1 MRLQSVTRVLVSL
14 LLLAGAALITSR
26 AQAQG
31 VRLLSPADGD
41 TVRGA
46 VKIQA
51 TKPNPRSGWISYK
64 VEHGGKGDFII
75 AVVNPFIYRWD
86 TRARD
91 ENGKDVYRDGQYT
104 ITATALSPQGKKV
117 GEATA
122 TVTVKNAISAAARA
136 ESVRLNLNYKRHQ
149 QVRYQ
154 AVGSWEIK
162 PAPDEEE
169 PDDVY
174 ELAKDVNGAM
184 VANWREKVMSPTIA
198 SGHAVLHIIVGSS
211 GEQMGT
217 EEEVT
222 SLPSAGKV
230 LTYVA
235 LRDGVKRLKHEVES
249 CGQPAGPGFEYAE
262 LYLQLP
268 DRPLR
273 VGDTWTSQMRILP
286 VPQKDTEI
294 KVVRAKHRVEG
305 FEWMGGHKCLRIR
318 SQFKVDKEKLSL
330 NLRPKTTAG
339 ESSVF
344 GGEPGAPPGEADMM
358 GMEAPPM
365 EMGPPGGMGMLGEMG
380 MGMEGAGQAAEELET
395 SYVGD
400 RITYF
405 AYDLNRPVKIID
417 TITHSVEVERAAAGG
432 MGMEGGMMEGEMMP
446 GFEEMMPPPEAP
458 GMEMP
463 PGEPGAAM
471 GPGGFPGGGMGM
483 QTMKPATPMK
493 IKIHVKLEIS
503 EVGL

>member
-249 CGQPAGPGFEYAE
+249 CGQPAGPG
-262 LYLQLP
+262 LNSTCNCRT
-268 DRPLR
+268 DRCAWETPGR
-273 VGDTWTSQMRILP
+273 ARCAYCRCRRKTRRSRWSEPSTGSRASSGWAGTSACASAASSRWTR
-286 VPQKDTEI
+286 
-294 KVVRAKHRVEG
+294 
-305 FEWMGGHKCLRIR
+305 R
-318 SQFKVDKEKLSL
+318 S
-330 NLRPKTTAG
+330 
-339 ESSVF
+339 
-344 GGEPGAPPGEADMM
+344 
-358 GMEAPPM
+358 
-365 EMGPPGGMGMLGEMG
+365 
-380 MGMEGAGQAAEELET
+380 
-395 SYVGD
+395 
-400 RITYF
+400 
-405 AYDLNRPVKIID
+405 
-417 TITHSVEVERAAAGG
+417 
-432 MGMEGGMMEGEMMP
+432 
-446 GFEEMMPPPEAP
+446 
-458 GMEMP
+458 
-463 PGEPGAAM
+463 
-471 GPGGFPGGGMGM
+471 
-483 QTMKPATPMK
+483 
-493 IKIHVKLEIS
+493 
-503 EVGL
+503 